1 MSRIKLLCLPYAGGS
16 ARVFFDWKNDLH
28 ADIELIPIE
37 LPGRGKRFGE
47 SLISDFSQLVEDIYQ
62 SIKNE
67 INSGPYCFFGH
78 SMGALI
84 VFEVMRRL
92 KSENQPMPA
101 CCILSGKNPP
111 HVPLRNH
118 IHTLDDEAFLAKIFG
133 YGGTPTDMLNNEE
146 LASIFLPIIRSDF
159 QAIELYEPP
168 ADREQMDCPF
178 IVLYGTED
186 PYVSTALVKE
196 WGLYTSSSCELYAYS
211 GGHFFIQE
219 QRDQVIQQINLI
231 LDGIKSHL

>member
-1 MSRIKLLCLPYAGGS
+1 MSKIKLLCLPYAGGS
-16 ARVFFDWKNDLH
+16 ARVFLDWKNDLH
-28 ADIELIPIE
+28 ADIELIPVE

-47 SLISDFSQLVEDIYQ
+47 ALISDFHQLVEDIYQ
-62 SIKNE
+62 NIKNE
-67 INSGPYCFFGH
+67 ISGPYCFFGH
-78 SMGALI
+78 SMGSLI
-84 VFEVMRRL
+84 VFEVMRKL
-92 KSENQPMPA
+92 KAEKQPMPM

-118 IHTLDDEAFLAKIFG
+118 IHALDDEEFLAKIFG
-133 YGGTPTDMLNNEE
+133 YGGTPAEMLHNQE

-178 IVLYGTED
+178 VVFYGTED
-186 PYVSTALVKE
+186 PYVSTDLVKE
-196 WGLYTSSSCELYAYS
+196 WSLYTTSSCEFYAYS

-219 QRDQVIQQINLI
+219 KREQVVEQVNSV
-231 LDGIKSHL
+231 LDGIRATL